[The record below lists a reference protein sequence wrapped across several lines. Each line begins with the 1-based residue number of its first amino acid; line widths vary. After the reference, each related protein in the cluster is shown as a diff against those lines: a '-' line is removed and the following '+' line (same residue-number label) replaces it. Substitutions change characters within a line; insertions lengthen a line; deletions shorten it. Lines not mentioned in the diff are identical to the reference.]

1 MQKKM
6 IYILLVISLLFTVVG
21 VSLAFFSLKVLGNDT
36 AKNNKVTTG
45 SLELTFNDTN
55 EIILDNAFPG
65 DLVTKTFTVKN
76 TGNNEI
82 NYNLIWQK
90 LTNEIIKNELTIEG
104 ECKSL
109 NSNNMEE
116 GTCESIPNKSV
127 AEGKIISNIPIQP
140 GHTHEYSIK
149 ITFID
154 TGESQNY
161 NKNKLFS
168 GVLGIEEYKKP
179 TSISFK
185 EDSWETIQALVQ
197 IGEIS
202 NYNVGDTKEISLDD
216 YGTHTIR
223 IANASTPSECSTEGF
238 SQTACGLVLEFA
250 DIITTHNMNVTNTS
264 LGGWPATS
272 MRAFINNDIYN
283 SLPPDLKNVIIDT
296 TVVSS
301 HGKKDV
307 ENFISSDKLYL
318 LSTKEIYTNWS
329 STNESSKDLTR
340 TLDYYT
346 NLGVTTSKY
355 SGAIKKNG
363 TSATYWW
370 TRSAVANMAYIFYR
384 MSNTGS
390 YSNSNAVGVYGV
402 SPAFRIG

>member
-1 MQKKM
+1 MNNSKKYLFLIMM
-6 IYILLVISLLFTVVG
+6 ILIAVIG
-21 VSLAFFSLKVLGNDT
+21 VSLAYFGITIIGNDV
-36 AKNNKVTTG
+36 AKGNKVVTG
-45 SLELTFNDTN
+45 NLELTFNDSN
-55 EIILDNAFPG
+55 ELTLDGAFPG
-65 DLVTKTFTVKN
+65 DYITKTISVKN
-76 TGNNEI
+76 TGTKEVS
-82 NYNLIWQK
+82 YNLIWQE

-109 NSNNMEE
+109 NSNNIEE
-116 GTCESIPNKSV
+116 GTCKSIPNKSV
-127 AEGKIISNIPIQP
+127 TEGKIISNIPIQS
-140 GHTHEYSIK
+140 GYTHEYSVK

-154 TGESQNY
+154 TGKSQNY
-161 NKNKLFS
+161 NKNKSFS
-168 GVLGIEEYKKP
+168 GVLGIEEYEKP

-202 NYNVGDTKEISLDD
+202 NYNVGDTKEINLDN

-223 IANASTPSECSTEGF
+223 IANKSTSSECSTEDF
-238 SQTACGLVLEFA
+238 SQTACGFVLEFA
-250 DIITTHNMNVTNTS
+250 DIITTHAMNDTNTNI
-264 LGGWPATS
+264 GGWPASS
-272 MRAFINNDIYN
+272 MYSFVNNDIYN
-283 SLPPDLKNVIIDT
+283 SLPPDLKNIIIDT

-301 HGKKDV
+301 HGKKDT

-329 STNESSKDLTR
+329 NSNESAKDLTR

-363 TSATYWW
+363 TNATYWW
-370 TRSAVANMAYIFYR
+370 TRSAVVNMTYIFYR